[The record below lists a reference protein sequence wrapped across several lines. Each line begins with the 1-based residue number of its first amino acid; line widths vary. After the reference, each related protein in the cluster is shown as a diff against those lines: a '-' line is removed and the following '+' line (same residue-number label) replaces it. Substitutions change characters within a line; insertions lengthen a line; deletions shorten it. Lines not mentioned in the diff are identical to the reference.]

1 MAGEIK
7 HKWNGTVL
15 TIISDSGT
23 SSCDLKGAKGD
34 DGCRGPQGRTG
45 ITLTSSGE
53 IDTSGLA
60 TEQYVDEKIAGISG
74 AEVDLS
80 NYYTKAETVALIPD
94 LTGYATKQYVTDAIA
109 NIDVSGSVD
118 LSGYALK
125 TEIPDVSGFQTEA
138 QVNALINTAIAN
150 ITDGEA
156 VSY

>member
-23 SSCDLKGAKGD
+23 SSCDVKGAKGD

-60 TEQYVDEKIAGISG
+60 TEQYVDEKIASVSG

-109 NIDVSGSVD
+109 NIDGQIEVLKNLQKTFDKTKNSSNGGIGGHDYSNKIKD
-118 LSGYALK
+118 LEK
-125 TEIPDVSGFQTEA
+125 EKEK
-138 QVNALINTAIAN
+138 
-150 ITDGEA
+150 
-156 VSY
+156 

>member
-60 TEQYVDEKIAGISG
+60 TEQYVDEKIASISG

-80 NYYTKAETVALIPD
+80 NYYTKAET
-94 LTGYATKQYVTDAIA
+94 VTDAIA

-138 QVNALINTAIAN
+138 QVNALINTAIAA